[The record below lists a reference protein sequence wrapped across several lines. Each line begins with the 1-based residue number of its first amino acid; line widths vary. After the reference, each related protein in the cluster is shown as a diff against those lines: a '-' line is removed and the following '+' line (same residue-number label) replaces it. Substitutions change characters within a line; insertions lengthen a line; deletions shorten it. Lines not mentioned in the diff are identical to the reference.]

1 MRLHAENIFT
11 AIMKTKKQVCKPSL
25 VSTTRFKVRF
35 SEVDSMHIVWHG
47 SYACYLE
54 DGREAF
60 GREYPGLGYADIRA
74 SGYGAPIVDMQVQF
88 RSPLRLGDEAVIETR
103 YMNCDAAK
111 ICFEYEIRRV
121 DNGNLVATAST
132 VQVFTS
138 AEGELELVNPAF
150 YLEWKERWGVK

>member
-1 MRLHAENIFT
+1 
-11 AIMKTKKQVCKPSL
+11 MKKTVNAPSL
-25 VSTTRFKVRF
+25 TNTTLFKVRF

-60 GREYPGLGYADIRA
+60 GREYPGLGYRDIQA

-88 RSPLRLGDEAVIETR
+88 RSPLRLGDEATIETR
-103 YMNCDAAK
+103 YINCDAAK
-111 ICFEYEIRRV
+111 ICFEYEIRRA
-121 DNGNLVATAST
+121 DNGQVVATANT
-132 VQVFTS
+132 VQVFTDS
-138 AEGELELVNPAF
+138 RGELELVNPAF